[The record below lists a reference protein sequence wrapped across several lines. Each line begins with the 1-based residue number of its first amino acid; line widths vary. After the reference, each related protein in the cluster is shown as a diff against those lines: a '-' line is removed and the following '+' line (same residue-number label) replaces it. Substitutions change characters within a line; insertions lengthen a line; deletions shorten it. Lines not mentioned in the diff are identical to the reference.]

1 MLYLKQGIKSFV
13 FGEISGMKKALTILT
28 VMILIT
34 SAVFASTE
42 TAPAGSVGIIKIRSH
57 VDREDPS
64 FEIRAAFGNQNA
76 TAGVEAPES
85 VLSVSDISDGDVTV
99 AFGIYQTHRANN
111 RFKYHFTVAFGQFT
125 NGTYIVDEDITI
137 KNLAG
142 DWYTAGEATGV
153 KSVDTLHVNP
163 ANETEIIGLVEFSGI
178 QAVDA
183 STTAKRTF
191 EVTWTGDREA
201 PAGDYEADVTMT
213 IEVD

>member
-13 FGEISGMKKALTILT
+13 FGEILGMKKALTILT

-34 SAVFASTE
+34 SAVFASTD
-42 TAPAGSVGIIKIRSH
+42 TAPAGSTGIIKIKSH
-57 VDREDPS
+57 VDRVDPS
-64 FEIRAAFGNQNA
+64 FEIRAAYGNQNA
-76 TAGVEAPES
+76 TGVGDPGS

-99 AFGIYQTHRANN
+99 AFGIYQTQKANN
-111 RFKYHFTVAFGQFT
+111 RFKYHFTVAFGHFT

>member
-13 FGEISGMKKALTILT
+13 FGEILGMKKALTILT

-34 SAVFASTE
+34 SAVFASTD

-57 VDREDPS
+57 VDREDPI

-76 TAGVEAPES
+76 TGVEDPGS

-111 RFKYHFTVAFGQFT
+111 RFKYHFTVTCGKFAS
-125 NGTYIVDEDITI
+125 GTYTVNKDITI
-137 KNLAG
+137 ANLAG
-142 DWYTAGEATGV
+142 DWYTAGETTGV
-153 KSVDTLHVNP
+153 KSVETMQVNP

>member
-1 MLYLKQGIKSFV
+1 
-13 FGEISGMKKALTILT
+13 MKKALTILT

-34 SAVFASTE
+34 SAVFASTD

-57 VDREDPS
+57 VDREDPI

-76 TAGVEAPES
+76 TGVEDPGS

-125 NGTYIVDEDITI
+125 NGTYTVNKDITI
-137 KNLAG
+137 ANLAG
-142 DWYTAGEATGV
+142 DWYTAGETTGV
-153 KSVDTLHVNP
+153 KSVETMQVNP